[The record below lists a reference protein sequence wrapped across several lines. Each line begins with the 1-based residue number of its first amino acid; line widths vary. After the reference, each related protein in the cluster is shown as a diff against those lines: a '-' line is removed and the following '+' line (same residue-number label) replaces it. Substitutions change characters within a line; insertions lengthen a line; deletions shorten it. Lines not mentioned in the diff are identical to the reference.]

1 MASTEGVVMRRTGTA
16 DAGAELFE
24 VCSNLLL
31 YMALVIL
38 CYLATHY
45 YAETHPFSTRIRTPV
60 ATAPLQPLASFGEA
74 DEEEEDDDDEEDEE
88 AGDEE
93 DADGVGFVM
102 AAAALNRKRT
112 PSMVFWKNLVDAKDP
127 SSQEDANYKL
137 MQQLALSAI
146 GLNFFFVIWGL
157 LQERILTRP
166 YDDGEYF
173 THSYT
178 LVFVSRVVGL
188 IISMMLM
195 HLTKT
200 PWSWSTTVDQL
211 YEFSYS
217 SVTNML
223 SSWCQYEA
231 LKYVSFPTASLSK
244 AFKLVPV
251 MAMGYMLLNRQYP
264 TYDYGV
270 AAAIGMGVAIFI
282 SSAEDYGWGVN
293 SFGDIESDKGTL
305 CGIML
310 LLLYLAF
317 DSFTGQ
323 WQARLFRLHPDMTS
337 LQMMLTINAFSVVL
351 SAATLV
357 HTGELEPAFSFISRH
372 PECHVHLIAFA
383 LCAVIGQ
390 LFIFQTVKAFGPVVF
405 TIIMTVR
412 LALSILASCWLY
424 DHDIASTGFFGLL
437 LVFASVGYRIHRKIE
452 GKNLIKWHSVEH
464 SQDDAAMLKEF
475 HEHLDM

>member
-1 MASTEGVVMRRTGTA
+1 
-16 DAGAELFE
+16 
-24 VCSNLLL
+24 
-31 YMALVIL
+31 MALVIL

-45 YAETHPFSTRIRTPV
+45 YAETYPEYGRSPRPRNAAWRKV
-60 ATAPLQPLASFGEA
+60 ASREAEEDGTGGEPEVEGE
-74 DEEEEDDDDEEDEE
+74 EEEEDDDE
-88 AGDEE
+88 GDE
-93 DADGVGFVM
+93 DDDGLVGHVM
-102 AAAALNRKRT
+102 DGGKTPIRQV
-112 PSMVFWKNLVDAKDP
+112 PSMVFWSNLAAENASDGRETDGEKANLRIL
-127 SSQEDANYKL
+127 QE
-137 MQQLALSAI
+137 LAVCAG

-166 YDDGEYF
+166 YEDGEYF

-178 LVFVSRVVGL
+178 LVFVSRIVGL
-188 IISMMLM
+188 AVSVVLM
-195 HLTKT
+195 YITKT
-200 PWSWSTTVDQL
+200 PWSWSTSVDQL

-251 MAMGYMLLNRQYP
+251 MTMGYILLDRQYP
-264 TYDYGV
+264 GYDFGV
-270 AAAIGMGVAIFI
+270 ATFIGIGVAIFI
-282 SSAEDYGWGVN
+282 SSAEDFNWQEN

-310 LLLYLAF
+310 LLLYLFF

-323 WQARLFRLHPDMTS
+323 WQARLFRVHPDMTS
-337 LQMMLTINAFSVVL
+337 LQMMLTINGFSTVL

-357 HTGELEPAFSFISRH
+357 HTGELTPAFDFIARH

-383 LCAVIGQ
+383 LCAIIGQ
-390 LFIFQTVKAFGPVVF
+390 MFIFRTIKLFGPVVF

-412 LALSILASCWLY
+412 LALSIMASCWLY
-424 DHDIASTGFFGLL
+424 DHSIASTGFLGLTI
-437 LVFASVGYRIHRKIE
+437 VFASVGYRINRKIE
-452 GKNLIKWHSVEH
+452 GKTLIKWHSTE
-464 SQDDAAMLKEF
+464 QNRDDAAMIHEF
-475 HEHLDM
+475 HEHIDM